1 MKIIGI
7 GKNYVNS
14 KDEISK
20 YKTGNQIIFTKPT
33 TSLVVENKPVEF
45 PSCTND
51 LVYEVELVAKIGKSG
66 KNISEEDAESFISE
80 FAIGIDFTARDVLN
94 LYRET
99 KHPWALAKGF
109 DGAAPISNFKAI
121 SGFKNLA
128 DINFDLKINGEQ
140 KQVGNTDM
148 MIYSF
153 KEIIAYV
160 SKFMTL
166 EPGDLIFTGTPA
178 SGVGQTFKGDHLQA
192 SIERELLLDFKMK

>member
-7 GKNYVNS
+7 GKNYINT
-14 KDEISK
+14 KDEIPK

-33 TSLVVENKPVEF
+33 TSLVTDDKDVVF
-45 PSCTND
+45 PEITQD

-66 KNISEEDAESFISE
+66 KNISESDAASYISE
-80 FAIGIDFTARDVLN
+80 MAVGIDFTARDVLQ

-109 DGAAPISNFKAI
+109 DGGAPISKFLPIANF
-121 SGFKNLA
+121 SDLKN
-128 DINFDLKINGEQ
+128 INFDLKINGES
-140 KQVGNTDM
+140 KQVGNTDL

-153 KEIIAYV
+153 EEIIAYV

-166 EPGDLIFTGTPA
+166 EEGDIIFTGTPA
-178 SGVGQTFKGDHLQA
+178 TGVGQTFKGDHLQA
-192 SIERELLLDFKMK
+192 SIEGELLLDFKMI

>member
-33 TSLVVENKPVEF
+33 TSLVTENKSVEF

-109 DGAAPISNFKAI
+109 DGAAPISGFK
-121 SGFKNLA
+121 SVSEFKNLD

-153 KEIIAYV
+153 SEIIVYV

-178 SGVGQTFKGDHLQA
+178 TGVGQTFKGDHLQA
-192 SIERELLLDFKMK
+192 SIEGELLLDFKMI